1 MTRSNPCH
9 ALTDWSVNQFTGP
22 EVGPAT
28 YRASAAPEAPGGL
41 RVAFPAVRLP
51 RPVQNAIDWVR
62 FDLFPRFEPR
72 TIAIAG
78 GGLVGVLLLG
88 WLIVADP
95 FSSGGN
101 AETRVVTIAVATDN
115 AQQAP
120 VGTLGFPLVATRN
133 TTRISGPDP
142 TDDAAAAALATHP
155 PAPEAAPLEAVTLVP
170 DDNWQAGIAASVL
183 AGPPTRMPV
192 LVSQHGSVPDVTTQ
206 ALAQLNPRGG
216 GASGGVALYAAG
228 GASVPSGL
236 KSQELHGNSPAEIA
250 NSIDQLRQRLTKA
263 EPEHILLVSS
273 DRPGYAMP
281 AAAWAARSGDPVLF
295 TGPRQV
301 PSATL
306 AALRRHAA
314 ATVYVL
320 GPESVISKD
329 VVQQVGRV
337 SATVQRVG
345 ATGAVQNALLFA
357 RYSDGSFGWNI
368 NDPGHGMELANA
380 DRPLDA
386 AAAASLASSGKWG
399 PLLLTDTADVLP
411 PELRSFLLDIKPGYE
426 TDPTRAVYNHIWL
439 MGDATAIGG
448 EVQAEV
454 DELAEL
460 AQIGSGGGSQGTA
473 GGGVAQPGGLEG
485 EPTPTTPQ
493 NGKKK

>member
-1 MTRSNPCH
+1 
-9 ALTDWSVNQFTGP
+9 
-22 EVGPAT
+22 
-28 YRASAAPEAPGGL
+28 
-41 RVAFPAVRLP
+41 VRLP
-51 RPVQNAIDWVR
+51 KPIQNAIDWLR
-62 FDLFPRFEPR
+62 FDVASRVDRRVLL
-72 TIAIAG
+72 TGGAVVLIVLIAVLALINPFG
-78 GGLVGVLLLG
+78 GG
-88 WLIVADP
+88 
-95 FSSGGN
+95 GGGGTK
-101 AETRVVTIAVATDN
+101 EVTIAVATDN

-120 VGTLGFPLVATRN
+120 VGVLGFPLVATRN

-142 TDDAAAAALATHP
+142 IDDAAAAALATHP
-155 PAPEAAPLEAVTLVP
+155 PAPEAPKLEAVTLVP
-170 DDNWQAGIAASVL
+170 DDGWQAGIAASVL
-183 AGPPTRMPV
+183 TGPPLRFPV
-192 LVSQHGSVPDVTTQ
+192 LISQHGAVPDATTQ
-206 ALAQLNPRGG
+206 ALVQLDPGGG
-216 GASGGVALYAAG
+216 GAAGDVQVFSAG

-236 KSQELHGNSPAEIA
+236 KSQEVPGDSPAEIA
-250 NSIDQLRQRLTKA
+250 NSVDQLRQRLTKH

-273 DRPGYAMP
+273 DQAGYAMP

-295 TGPRQV
+295 TGRSQL

-345 ATGAVQNALLFA
+345 ATGPVQNALLFA
-357 RYSDGSFGWNI
+357 RYSDGAFGWNI

-386 AAAASLASSGKWG
+386 AAAAALASSGKWG
-399 PLLLTDTADVLP
+399 PLLITDTTDALP

-426 TDPTRAVYNHIWL
+426 TDPTRAVYNHIWI

-448 EVQAEV
+448 QVQAEI

-460 AQIGSGGGSQGTA
+460 APIGAAAGTQGTVN
-473 GGGVAQPGGLEG
+473 GGVARPGGAEG

-493 NGKKK
+493 GGKKK

>member
-1 MTRSNPCH
+1 VDTVS
-9 ALTDWSVNQFTGP
+9 
-22 EVGPAT
+22 
-28 YRASAAPEAPGGL
+28 
-41 RVAFPAVRLP
+41 AVRLP
-51 RPVQNAIDWVR
+51 PPIQNAIDWIR
-62 FDLFPRFEPR
+62 FDLLARFAPRQ
-72 TIAIAG
+72 IAIAG

-88 WLIVADP
+88 WLVIANP

-101 AETRVVTIAVATDN
+101 GGTRLVTIAVATDN
-115 AQQAP
+115 SQQAP

-155 PAPEAAPLEAVTLVP
+155 PAPEAAPVEAVTLVP
-170 DDNWQAGIAASVL
+170 DDGWQAGIAASVL
-183 AGPPTRMPV
+183 AGPPSRIPV
-192 LVSQHGSVPDVTTQ
+192 LVSQHGAVPDVTTQ
-206 ALAQLNPRGG
+206 ALAQLNPRGSR
-216 GASGGVALYAAG
+216 ATDGVQLYSAG

-236 KSQELHGNSPAEIA
+236 KPQDIAGDTPAEIA
-250 NSIDQLRQRLTKA
+250 NSIDQLRQKLSRQ
-263 EPEHILLVSS
+263 EPQHILLVSS
-273 DRPGYAMP
+273 DQAGYGMP

-295 TGPRQV
+295 TGRNQV

-314 ATVYVL
+314 ASVYIL
-320 GPESVISKD
+320 GPESVISKS
-329 VVQQVGRV
+329 VLQQVGRV

-399 PLLLTDTADVLP
+399 PLLLTDTADALP

-426 TDPTRAVYNHIWL
+426 ADPTRAVYNHVWL

-460 AQIGSGGGSQGTA
+460 AQIGGVATGTQGTA
-473 GGGVAQPGGLEG
+473 SGGIAQPGGLEG
-485 EPTPTTPQ
+485 EPNPTPQ
-493 NGKKK
+493 GGKKK

>member
-1 MTRSNPCH
+1 LWIPFS
-9 ALTDWSVNQFTGP
+9 
-22 EVGPAT
+22 
-28 YRASAAPEAPGGL
+28 
-41 RVAFPAVRLP
+41 AVRLP
-51 RPVQNAIDWVR
+51 RPIQNAIDWVR
-62 FDLFPRFEPR
+62 FDLLARFDSR

-78 GGLVGVLLLG
+78 GALVGVLLIG
-88 WLIVADP
+88 WVIVSNP
-95 FSSGGN
+95 FSGGGN
-101 AETRVVTIAVATDN
+101 GGTRVVTIAVATDN

-170 DDNWQAGIAASVL
+170 DDGWQAGIAASVL
-183 AGPPTRMPV
+183 AGPPTRIPV
-192 LVSQHGSVPDVTTQ
+192 LVSQHGAVPDVTTQ
-206 ALAQLNPRGG
+206 ALAQLNPRGSR
-216 GASGGVALYAAG
+216 ATGGVQLYAAG

-236 KSQELHGNSPAEIA
+236 KSDDIGGDTPAAIA
-250 NSIDQLRQRLTKA
+250 SAVDQLRQKLVGQ

-273 DRPGYAMP
+273 DQAAYAMP

-295 TGPRQV
+295 TGRNQV
-301 PSATL
+301 PAATL

-314 ATVYVL
+314 AKVYIL
-320 GPESVISKD
+320 GPQSVVSKS

-368 NDPGHGMELANA
+368 NDPGHGMELANT

-386 AAAASLASSGKWG
+386 AAAASLASSGTWG
-399 PLLLTDTADVLP
+399 PLLLTDTADALP
-411 PELRSFLLDIKPGYE
+411 PELRSFLLDIKPGYQ

-448 EVQAEV
+448 QVQAEV

-460 AQIGSGGGSQGTA
+460 AEIGSA
-473 GGGVAQPGGLEG
+473 APAAGGVAPPGTEG
-485 EPTPTTPQ
+485 EANPTPQ
-493 NGKKK
+493 KGKKK